1 MSLSDALQQE
11 RRARLAAERLL
22 EMKQAELFAAN
33 HRLSKHALSLSD
45 QIVEQRQVLSTVQTE
60 AAALKGENAEVR
72 EKYAAAREAAVAAER
87 QLWAALQSIRDGFAL
102 FDEHE
107 RLVIANNAYLALF
120 DGIESICPGA
130 TYSHVLE
137 VCMSEGLVDPQGEA
151 PAVWLARMLARWRSV
166 EMAPEVLRL
175 WSGQFVRMLDRRTP
189 DGGVVS
195 LGVNITEDMR
205 MRAGIEAI
213 ADGFVLFDQDDRMVM
228 CNSRYRDLYPL
239 SAHAMQPGAEFETIL
254 RAGLEVGEYADAIG
268 REEEWL
274 EMRLM
279 RHRAADGIVE
289 TRLTDGRWMR
299 VFERPT
305 PDGGRVG
312 LRIDITT
319 LMEQQEAL
327 KRESERAEAANRAK
341 SAFLANMSHE
351 IRTPMNG
358 VVAMAELLAE
368 SPLDEEQRLYVDT
381 IRNSGEALLVIIN
394 DVLDYS
400 KIEAE
405 KLQLHA
411 EPFDLERCIHEVVT
425 LLQPTARQKGL
436 DLLVDYD
443 MFLPTAFVGD
453 PGRIRQVLTNLL
465 GNAVKFTHTGHVL
478 VRTVGLPE
486 GDNVRVH
493 LTVED
498 TGIGIPA
505 DKVEHIFGE
514 FNQVDEERN
523 RRYEGTGLGLAIT
536 RRLVQLMGGEIWVDS
551 EEGVGSS
558 FGFHLTMPVA
568 VEDGVPSLK
577 LPDWMRRAI
586 VVEDQPVTREILGKQ
601 LTALGLDVAQFPTV
615 AALLASGRLPA
626 ADVIVMDHGDDGSRA
641 EDGLRKLRA
650 AGLACPAI
658 LLATRRSGITD
669 ESELDSGTTVLKKPP
684 LRHELWDAL
693 AQVQM
698 TEAAASDTLD
708 TATMPAREARGLR
721 VLVAE
726 DNRTNQLVFTKLV
739 KDLDIDLTFA
749 GNGKEAVIAFGGTQP
764 DIVFMDVSM
773 PEMDGKEATAMIRA
787 MEAASGPQRTPIV
800 AVTAHAMPGDEVEIL
815 AAGMDM
821 YLTKPLRKTEII
833 GRIVAAHEEAS
844 RREML
849 RPLLLDGA
857 GAADASTEAP
867 QAMVAPPAPTTTA
880 DPAAPVM
887 FRSRAALTAPV

>member
-130 TYSHVLE
+130 TYAHVLE
-137 VCMSEGLVDPQGEA
+137 ICMSEGLVDPQGEA
-151 PAVWLARMLARWRSV
+151 PAAWQARMLTRWRAA

-228 CNSRYRDLYPL
+228 CNSRYREMYPQ
-239 SAHAMQPGAEFETIL
+239 SAHAMQPGAEFEAIL
-254 RAGLEVGEYADAIG
+254 RAGLDVGEYADAIG

-274 EMRLM
+274 EMRLQ

-289 TRLTDGRWMR
+289 TRLSDGRWMR

-368 SPLDEEQRLYVDT
+368 SNLDEEQRLYVDT

-443 MFLPTAFVGD
+443 MFLPTGFVGD

-465 GNAVKFTHTGHVL
+465 GNAVKFTHHGHVL
-478 VRTVGLPE
+478 VRTVGLPA
-486 GDNVRVH
+486 GDSVRVH

-568 VEDGVPSLK
+568 AEDGMPPLN
-577 LPDWMRRAI
+577 LPGWMRRAI

-601 LTALGLDVAQFPTV
+601 LTALGLEVAQFPTA
-615 AALLASGRLPA
+615 AALLAAGPLPD
-626 ADVIVMDHGDDGSRA
+626 ADVLVMDHGDDAARA
-641 EDGLRKLRA
+641 EAGLRELRA
-650 AGLACPAI
+650 AGLVCPAI
-658 LLATRRSGITD
+658 LLATRRSGVAEETD
-669 ESELDSGTTVLKKPP
+669 LDAGTTVLKKPP
-684 LRHELWDAL
+684 LRHELWEAL
-693 AQVQM
+693 AQVEM
-698 TEAAASDTLD
+698 AEPAPAPEPAPVAAPG
-708 TATMPAREARGLR
+708 PAPAARALR

-739 KDLDIDLTFA
+739 KDLDIDLMFA
-749 GNGKEAVIAFGGTQP
+749 GNGKEAVIAFGGVQP
-764 DIVFMDVSM
+764 DIVFMDISM

-787 MEAASGPQRTPIV
+787 MEAASGAGRTTIV
-800 AVTAHAMPGDEVEIL
+800 AVTAHAMPGDEVDIL

-821 YLTKPLRKTEII
+821 YLTKPLRKAEII
-833 GRIVAAHEEAS
+833 ERITAAHDAAS
-844 RREML
+844 ARGKL
-849 RPLLLDGA
+849 RPLA
-857 GAADASTEAP
+857 RAAAEPDAEP
-867 QAMVAPPAPTTTA
+867 AMPVAA
-880 DPAAPVM
+880 AAPHAPDAAPAVM
-887 FRSRAALTAPV
+887 FRSRAAQVAPV